1 MIFFGFSFDF
11 LTILGMN
18 IIHGN
23 ENRAP
28 TKVPIRGTI
37 RGTDHGTEQSVGRE
51 GIGAPTKVPWK
62 YYESDKTRLLI
73 TRFRDKEAVPASGR
87 RQIKEKGLFCTDTSP
102 LMRQNSLHV
111 GVSFNRP
118 MGVVVV
124 IMPADT
130 SENSVE
136 HFRGTLDIVSEAS
149 GKSRVIHNL
158 TGYFPNC
165 QHSLAFPNNKVNQH
179 CLTCRNEVLCRDDRR
194 NSQFPEP
201 FDNLVSDSGYTVHGH
216 ANRTLTVHGDF
227 HILDCGFLLH
237 FFLLRFRFK

>member
-1 MIFFGFSFDF
+1 MGW
-11 LTILGMN
+11 
-18 IIHGN
+18 
-23 ENRAP
+23 
-28 TKVPIRGTI
+28 
-37 RGTDHGTEQSVGRE
+37 E

-73 TRFRDKEAVPASGR
+73 TRFRVKEGR
-87 RQIKEKGLFCTDTSP
+87 SDRGKRQIKEKGLFCTDTSP

-111 GVSFNRP
+111 GVSFYRP

-136 HFRGTLDIVSEAS
+136 HFRGIFDIVSEAG

-165 QHSLAFPNNKVNQH
+165 QHSLTGSNNKV
-179 CLTCRNEVLCRDDRR
+179 D
-194 NSQFPEP
+194 
-201 FDNLVSDSGYTVHGH
+201 
-216 ANRTLTVHGDF
+216 
-227 HILDCGFLLH
+227 
-237 FFLLRFRFK
+237 